1 MCEIRGQTNYYGR
14 CLLMFRFVHW
24 SILLNKVSVSIS
36 KLKLLNNVP
45 HMRMNS
51 VTSQNDA
58 NSVTLHFKLLIF
70 PPRVFSEFWGGNL
83 WVFRE
88 LSIALDGTLNE
99 EQVETVMVPMKKV
112 NKLNEAF
119 KELKAGVA
127 WLEQPSITVFHCALA
142 AGNDGGM
149 GTAQPLGLAL
159 SLK

>member
-1 MCEIRGQTNYYGR
+1 
-14 CLLMFRFVHW
+14 
-24 SILLNKVSVSIS
+24 
-36 KLKLLNNVP
+36 
-45 HMRMNS
+45 
-51 VTSQNDA
+51 
-58 NSVTLHFKLLIF
+58 
-70 PPRVFSEFWGGNL
+70 
-83 WVFRE
+83 
-88 LSIALDGTLNE
+88 
-99 EQVETVMVPMKKV
+99 MVPMKKV